1 MNQAEY
7 ELTKINDLG
16 NFNIKLEN
24 KFLGRLYLFPVTESE
39 LLAAGIKTKW
49 FLTHQQGDFVVTGHI
64 NQAGEWSLSLP
75 KSLTPRDEYHS
86 RDEVFNTIFSD
97 DYVEMILGN
106 LSINQPLELMKNQ
119 SLSQNSNDRS
129 QKSSDSLSKQDDHNS
144 EDESPSDAVKAN
156 KSITENLSEIYVNK
170 NIKVENSWGLNE
182 GKELE
187 SEPDYLEESDFGQKI
202 EEGEALTDKVEI
214 LQITEAQRKKLEQ
227 QLKTIIIEGH
237 KQKLLDLDNQ
247 DRDSYWILEL
257 DSESESFRLSAKEDG
272 RTVMAISLSGD
283 ILSNLS
289 AEDAQLLSDRIL
301 ENKQLTD
308 LDKQEISTNHTSI
321 NQETNLVKKLES
333 MSNLSTRKQGWE
345 LE

>member
-16 NFNIKLEN
+16 NFNINLED
-24 KFLGRLYLFPVTESE
+24 KFLGRLYLFPVQESE
-39 LLAAGIKTKW
+39 LLAAGIKTQW
-49 FLTHQQGDFVVTGHI
+49 FLTHQQGDFIVTGHI

-75 KSLTPRDEYHS
+75 KSLTPREEYHS
-86 RDEVFNTIFSD
+86 RDEVFNAVFSD
-97 DYVEMILGN
+97 DYVEMILGD
-106 LSINQPLELMKNQ
+106 LSTNQPLELMTNQ
-119 SLSQNSNDRS
+119 SLFQNNNDRS
-129 QKSSDSLSKQDDHNS
+129 QKSSDFLTKQDDHNS
-144 EDESPSDAVKAN
+144 EDESPSDAVKDN
-156 KSITENLSEIYVNK
+156 KSKAENLTEIYVNK
-170 NIKVENSWGLNE
+170 NTKVENSWGLNE

-214 LQITEAQRKKLEQ
+214 FPITEAQRQKIEQ

-257 DSESESFRLSAKEDG
+257 DSESKSFKLSAKEDG

-283 ILSNLS
+283 ILSHLS
-289 AEDAQLLSDRIL
+289 AEDAQLLSDSIL
-301 ENKQLTD
+301 E
-308 LDKQEISTNHTSI
+308 DKQETLATHTSI
-321 NQETNLVKKLES
+321 NQETNLVKKPES
-333 MSNLSTRKQGWE
+333 KSNLSTKKQGWE